1 MHLSLVKS
9 CVKEEVWD
17 GRIVALSSSS
27 SSGIWCREDRN
38 MAARWMKSGEGG
50 GGRQVMQPW
59 ILTLPYNLALYPGC
73 LFVFFVDEQP
83 GYKATYN
90 QV

>member
-38 MAARWMKSGEGG
+38 MAARWIESGRGGMGG
-50 GGRQVMQPW
+50 GESGDATM
-59 ILTLPYNLALYPGC
+59 ALITTITPPRPSH
-73 LFVFFVDEQP
+73 L
-83 GYKATYN
+83 
-90 QV
+90 

>member
-38 MAARWMKSGEGG
+38 MAARWMESGRMGG
-50 GGRQVMQPW
+50 GMG
-59 ILTLPYNLALYPGC
+59 GGESG
-73 LFVFFVDEQP
+73 D
-83 GYKATYN
+83 ATM
-90 QV
+90 VLITTITPPRPSHL